1 MTTVLNALLA
11 VAVVTAALVA
21 TSLDRRTAALLGA
34 GGSTVGSF
42 LTWVLAPRA
51 WTDVAIVPWV
61 AAVAGTVA
69 CIALWSATRLYAG
82 LFEPPRATH
91 DDDTVAVRTVG
102 ADR

>member
-11 VAVVTAALVA
+11 VVVVTAGLVA

-42 LTWVLAPRA
+42 LTWVVAPRA

-69 CIALWSATRLYAG
+69 CIALWSAVRLYSG
-82 LFEPPRATH
+82 IFEPTRAPR
-91 DDDTVAVRTVG
+91 DDDTAALATVG
-102 ADR
+102 AET